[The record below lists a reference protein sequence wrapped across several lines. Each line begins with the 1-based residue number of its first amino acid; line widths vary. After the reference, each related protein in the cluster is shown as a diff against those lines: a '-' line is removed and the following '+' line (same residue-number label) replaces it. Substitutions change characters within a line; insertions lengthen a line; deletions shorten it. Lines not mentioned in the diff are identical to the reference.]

1 MKKIFKKT
9 MATVAAMSMVLA
21 GSALNVSAAGDTA
34 ELNIKDGV
42 SAKPG
47 ATVAVEIYVKGD
59 TTLSVDS
66 VAMIVD
72 YDKALGLVEKDVV
85 TSPAGVNQKITDGS
99 MYLSY
104 NSSTPIAL
112 KDKTVIATLNFTV
125 PEDAIA
131 GTEYKI
137 SWNENKFKFRNTQV
151 SVANDLALTRDS
163 DGSVGGSIIVEGA
176 TTTPTTPATTAAA
189 TSPTAAAT
197 SPTAAA
203 TSPAATSAATT
214 AAATTTTKATTTTN
228 VSTGTDK
235 NGTNVST
242 GTDKTGTN
250 VSTGTDKTGTKVTSS
265 PKTGSSSTGIAA
277 LAATM
282 IVAAGTA
289 VVLKKKKD

>member
-176 TTTPTTPATTAAA
+176 TTTPTTPAAA

-203 TSPAATSAATT
+203 TSPT
-214 AAATTTTKATTTTN
+214 AAA
-228 VSTGTDK
+228 
-235 NGTNVST
+235 
-242 GTDKTGTN
+242 
-250 VSTGTDKTGTKVTSS
+250 TSS

>member
-72 YDKALGLVEKDVV
+72 YDKALGLAEKDVV

-163 DGSVGGSIIVEGA
+163 DGSVGGSIVVEGA
-176 TTTPTTPATTAAA
+176 PTTPPTTPPTTSPT

-203 TSPAATSAATT
+203 TSAAATSATT
-214 AAATTTTKATTTTN
+214 AAATTT
-228 VSTGTDK
+228 
-235 NGTNVST
+235 
-242 GTDKTGTN
+242 
-250 VSTGTDKTGTKVTSS
+250 TKVTSS

-282 IVAAGTA
+282 IAAAGTA

>member
-176 TTTPTTPATTAAA
+176 TTTPTTPAAA
-189 TSPTAAAT
+189 TSPTAAA
-197 SPTAAA
+197 
-203 TSPAATSAATT
+203 
-214 AAATTTTKATTTTN
+214 
-228 VSTGTDK
+228 
-235 NGTNVST
+235 
-242 GTDKTGTN
+242 
-250 VSTGTDKTGTKVTSS
+250 TSS